1 MKTKGE
7 RDFMYK
13 PVTEMKREDLANIT
27 LFTNPKRMEPLRD
40 QMREVLRKDPR
51 FPKKGETR

>member
-13 PVTEMKREDLANIT
+13 PVTEMKREDMANIT
-27 LFTNPKRMEPLRD
+27 LFTNAQRMEPLREKI
-40 QMREVLRKDPR
+40 QEVLGKDPR
-51 FPKKGETR
+51 FPKKGKAL